1 MKQALTAA
9 ALAASLALTTVGTA
23 LAVAPMDRY
32 QYVRAPGKRIVLSVT
47 KSGSTWFTGTDA
59 GGKKVTVVFLKRF
72 DTVVRHGTRVP
83 VSELRPGDRVAVM
96 GQVTGQ
102 RIYASSARVT
112 RPRTA
117 AAD

>member
-1 MKQALTAA
+1 MKRVLAAA
-9 ALAASLALTTVGTA
+9 ALAASFALTTVSTA
-23 LAVAPMDRY
+23 VASAPMDRY

-59 GGKKVTVVFLKRF
+59 GGKKMTVVFLKDF
-72 DTVVRHGTRVP
+72 DTVVRHGSRVP

-102 RIYASSARVT
+102 RIYASSGRVI
-112 RPRTA
+112 R
-117 AAD
+117 